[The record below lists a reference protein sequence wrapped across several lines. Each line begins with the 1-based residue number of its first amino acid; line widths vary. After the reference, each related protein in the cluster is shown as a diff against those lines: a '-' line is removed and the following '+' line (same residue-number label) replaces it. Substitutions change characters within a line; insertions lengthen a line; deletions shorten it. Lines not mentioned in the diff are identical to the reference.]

1 MNQLVQQCLSGV
13 RHPLV
18 AGGIGLALGLGLGLL
33 APGLG
38 LVVSIGPLLAILLC
52 LLPCLVPLLL
62 LRRRGGA
69 ENGPMAERPAVSLT
83 PGGNDPPPAR

>member
-1 MNQLVQQCLSGV
+1 MNQLMQQCLSGV

-18 AGGIGLALGLGLGLL
+18 AGGIGLAVGLGLGLL

-38 LVVSIGPLLAILLC
+38 RVVSIGPLLAILLC

-62 LRRRGGA
+62 LRRLGGA
-69 ENGPMAERPAVSLT
+69 GDGPTAERPVGSLS
-83 PGGNDPPPAR
+83 PGGSDPPPAC